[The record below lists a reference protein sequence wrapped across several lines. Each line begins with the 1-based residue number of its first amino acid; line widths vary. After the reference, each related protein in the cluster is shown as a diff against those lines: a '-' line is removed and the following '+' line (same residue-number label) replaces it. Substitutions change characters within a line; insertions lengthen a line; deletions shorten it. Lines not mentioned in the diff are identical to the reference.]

1 MTDLS
6 KLANA
11 IISAKPD
18 QSFRIRQG
26 VIVSVASNFTCT
38 VTIGGSTTQISNVP
52 VASNVCPVPG
62 STCWLATDG
71 RDWFITAILGPTGPA
86 WGAMRQSAAQSIP
99 TATLTAI
106 DFTTRSDTASNGITL
121 SNTGLVIVVP
131 GLYQVTGALSFAAN
145 GTGSRH
151 AHLSVNGNPLIQGSS
166 VQPVATEFGRVRA
179 DGLVRCA
186 IGDVINIA
194 GYQSSGAALNTVT
207 GAGHSL
213 IRAIF
218 VGPSN

>member
-1 MTDLS
+1 MTDLNT
-6 KLANA
+6 LANA
-11 IISAKPD
+11 IISSKPD

-26 VIVSVASNFTCT
+26 VIVSVASNFKCT

-52 VASNVCPVPG
+52 VSASVCPVPG

-71 RDWFITAILGPTGPA
+71 RDWFIFAILGPTGPA
-86 WGAMRQSAAQSIP
+86 WGAMRQSAVQSIP

-131 GLYQVTGALSFAAN
+131 GLYQVTGSLGFAAN
-145 GTGSRH
+145 ATGSRH
-151 AHLSVNGNPLIQGSS
+151 AHLSVNGNPIIQGTGSA
-166 VQPVATEFGRVRA
+166 PVAGEFARVHA

-186 IGDVINIA
+186 IGDVLNIA
-194 GYQSSGAALNTVT
+194 GYQSSGVALNTVN
-207 GAGHSL
+207 GAGHTL
-213 IRAIF
+213 IRAVF
-218 VGPSN
+218 VGPSI